1 MAYKQKLHQLFDDM
15 SVEVYKFI
23 NSSESSFTEG
33 WVPATFIKEQLDLKN
48 SSYPPGNKINNKTG
62 WLFAKIARHLQW

>member
-33 WVPATFIKEQLDLKN
+33 
-48 SSYPPGNKINNKTG
+48 
-62 WLFAKIARHLQW
+62 